1 VRRSTESAARLARF
15 VLVYLNRQQAVQ
27 QRAWL
32 LSAGLGINRN
42 RNRLRT
48 AKKYLYMLAGVVHSM
63 RVLSVEHLLLSASR
77 DKQTDENLLAGEA
90 SPPVRL
96 PSGLYS

>member
-1 VRRSTESAARLARF
+1 
-15 VLVYLNRQQAVQ
+15 
-27 QRAWL
+27 
-32 LSAGLGINRN
+32 
-42 RNRLRT
+42 
-48 AKKYLYMLAGVVHSM
+48 MLAGVVHSM